1 METLDDAIVVRHHF
15 HERLTIAVVVEPQ
28 IDRGF
33 DRTAKGRVV
42 EDRSETG
49 DDTTIDEALDPRPRC
64 IWTQPD
70 RSTDLTMGHSGIVLK
85 ITEYSSVYRIYHSG
99 NHRIKG

>member
-15 HERLTIAVVVEPQ
+15 HERLTIAVVVEPK

-49 DDTTIDEALDPRPRC
+49 DDTTIDEALDPRPRR
-64 IWTQPD
+64 IWTQSD
-70 RSTDLTMGHSGIVLK
+70 RSTDFTMGHPGIVLK
-85 ITEYSSVYRIYHSG
+85 IAEYLSVYRIYHSG